1 MNHRQ
6 TTLPSLTPVI
16 LAEMRTHLGIVRP
29 EDSDRDAVITGRII
43 SATQWCEQY
52 TRSAFVTQTWTG
64 YADRF
69 PDEIKLR
76 GPLLAVPEIRYLDAS
91 GVEQVLASNQYK
103 VDRVMMRVVP
113 AYGLAWPDNRI
124 EPNAVQ
130 IDYVCGYGAPGCTAA
145 ESVAAVPE
153 PIKDALRFIVGQWEQ
168 FQSSIE
174 GVIRPFTIPNA
185 AKQLLE
191 PYIDYRD
198 SL

>member
-1 MNHRQ
+1 MKHILK
-6 TTLPSLTPVI
+6 TPPTLYPVSLD
-16 LAEMRTHLGIVRP
+16 EMRTHLGITRP
-29 EDSDRDAVITGRII
+29 DETARDAVITGRIV

-76 GPLLAVPEIRYLDAS
+76 GPLLAVQEIRYLDAS
-91 GVEQVLASNQYK
+91 GVEQILATNQYK
-103 VDRVMMRVVP
+103 VDQVWMRTLP

-130 IDYVCGYGAPGCTAA
+130 IDYLCGYGEPGCTAA

-153 PIKDALRFIVGQWEQ
+153 PIKDAIRFIVGQWEQ

-174 GVIRPFTIPNA
+174 GVVRPFTIPNA

>member
-1 MNHRQ
+1 MKHI
-6 TTLPSLTPVI
+6 TKTPPALYPVS
-16 LAEMRTHLGIVRP
+16 LAEMRPHIGITRP
-29 EDSDRDAVITGRII
+29 EDTARDAIITGRIV

-69 PDEIKLR
+69 PDEIRLR
-76 GPLLAVPEIRYLDAS
+76 GPLLAVQEVRYLDTS
-91 GVEQVLASNQYK
+91 GVDQILATDQYK
-103 VDRVMMRVVP
+103 VDRVLMRVIP

-130 IDYVCGYGAPGCTAA
+130 VDYLCGYGEPGCTAA
-145 ESVAAVPE
+145 ESVVAVPE
-153 PIKDALRFIVGQWEQ
+153 TIKDAIRFIVGQWEQ

-174 GVIRPFTIPNA
+174 GVVRPFTIPNA

-191 PYIDYRD
+191 PYIDYREIP
-198 SL
+198 